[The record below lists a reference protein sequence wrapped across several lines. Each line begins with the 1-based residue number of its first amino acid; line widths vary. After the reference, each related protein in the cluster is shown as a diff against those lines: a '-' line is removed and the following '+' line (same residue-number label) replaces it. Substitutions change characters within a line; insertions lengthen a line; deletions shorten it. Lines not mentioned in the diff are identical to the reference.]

1 MPSDI
6 MPELNAVV
14 GVRDELTPR
23 QIILRVLADG
33 WELPHFEPGQY
44 TLLGLPP
51 TARRCTLST
60 PEPEPPEADRMI
72 VRAYSMAS
80 SSLTGEYM
88 DFYVSLVSNGALT
101 PRLFALNVGDR
112 LWLSDRVVGMFTL
125 REVKPDRHIV
135 LVATG
140 TGLAPYMS
148 MLTTHLD
155 CGGPRKIAVLHGAF
169 HSWDLGYRD
178 ELLTLQHLC
187 SNFSYI
193 PTIDKPEEEPAPWH
207 GKTGWV
213 QNLWRDGA
221 VRDAFGF
228 EPTPENTDVFICG
241 NPNMIK
247 EMESVLTAEGF
258 QEHSHGREGQ
268 IHIERY

>member
-1 MPSDI
+1 MPLTKTQN
-6 MPELNAVV
+6 LNAVI
-14 GVRDELTPR
+14 GQKEELTPR

-33 WELPHFEPGQY
+33 WGLPHFEAGQY

-51 TARRCTLST
+51 TAPRCRLSSPEPDP
-60 PEPEPPEADRMI
+60 PEPEKMI
-72 VRAYSMAS
+72 IRPYSMAS

-101 PRLFALNVGDR
+101 PRLFALEVGDH
-112 LWLSDRVVGMFTL
+112 LWLSDHIVGAFTL
-125 REVKPDRHIV
+125 REANPEHHIV
-135 LVATG
+135 LIATG

-155 CGGPRKIAVLHGAF
+155 CGGARKVAVLHGAY

-187 SNFSYI
+187 SNFKYL
-193 PTIDKPEEEPAPWH
+193 PTIDEPNEEPAPWH
-207 GKTGWV
+207 GNTGRV
-213 QNLWRDGA
+213 QDLWRKGV

-228 EPTPENTDVFICG
+228 MPAPDNTDVFICG
-241 NPNMIK
+241 NPKMTD
-247 EMESVLTAEGF
+247 EMESILLAEGF
-258 QEHSHGREGQ
+258 QAHTHQQSGQ